1 MQRRKREEEN
11 RHAIPGSVHW
21 SRPCC
26 GPIFSFSFRTRAGP
40 ALQRRDRNARADR
53 KEEKERKRSV
63 PLVPRFLSPLKPC
76 LKGYHWRT
84 IRLRDGWIP
93 RPGPPITFQ
102 GCSLPRQPKNNMNE
116 KIISCRREHQWQDFT
131 FLKFSFSLPSRFL
144 SLFINYI
151 MAGKKKKEKDKE
163 KWSKLPR

>member
-1 MQRRKREEEN
+1 MAGPSVAQSIKKKEENKRKRDW
-11 RHAIPGSVHW
+11 AP
-21 SRPCC
+21 
-26 GPIFSFSFRTRAGP
+26 GP

-163 KWSKLPR
+163 KWV